1 VRRAGSG
8 TGGCRQFGW
17 ASGCRARPPRY
28 GSWLA
33 GELASSVSSYL
44 VDRIADLSNVEVLT
58 RTTITGLEG
67 HDGMLEAIRWRT
79 DTGDEVRHPIQH
91 LFLFIGAEPNT
102 DWLSGSGVAAS
113 RRCRRL
119 RENFAH
125 ALCRRTQQSPYL
137 G

>member
-1 VRRAGSG
+1 MRRAGSG

-28 GSWLA
+28 GSLLA
-33 GELASSVSSYL
+33 GEGLPRACRATSY
-44 VDRIADLSNVEVLT
+44 RIAGLSNVEVLT

-67 HDGMLEAIRWRT
+67 HDGMLEAICWRT

-113 RRCRRL
+113 RRCPRL

>member
-1 VRRAGSG
+1 M
-8 TGGCRQFGW
+8 
-17 ASGCRARPPRY
+17 
-28 GSWLA
+28 
-33 GELASSVSSYL
+33 SSYL
-44 VDRIADLSNVEVLT
+44 VDRIAGLSNLEVLT

-67 HDGMLEAIRWRT
+67 HDGKLEAIRWRT

-102 DWLSGSGVAAS
+102 DWLSGSGVVAS

>member
-1 VRRAGSG
+1 VPAIRLGKRLPSQASKVWLLARRRG
-8 TGGCRQFGW
+8 
-17 ASGCRARPPRY
+17 
-28 GSWLA
+28 
-33 GELASSVSSYL
+33 LASSMSSYL
-44 VDRIADLSNVEVLT
+44 VDRIAGLSNVEVLT